1 MNRNH
6 AINNIADLGDLSNIK
21 LSDLAIRFRTG
32 QAVTN
37 GIGRDKRWS
46 YRHGILCDLGD
57 IENDVWTGAAA
68 ITVMRIFG
76 TEYFDQ
82 VKAFVHK
89 YGLPTERSSD
99 REKQIYALNIC
110 LSQLWENEEWVL
122 RDDFI
127 KMVDMPTKEE

>member
-6 AINNIADLGDLSNIK
+6 AINNIADLGDLNNIK

-32 QAVTN
+32 QAVAN
-37 GIGRDKRWS
+37 GIGRAKYWS
-46 YRHGILCDLGD
+46 YRHGISCALGD
-57 IENDVWTGAAA
+57 VESDMWMSAAA
-68 ITVMRIFG
+68 IKVIRVFG
-76 TEYFDQ
+76 AEYFDQ

-99 REKQIYALNIC
+99 REKQIYALDIC
-110 LSQLWENEEWVL
+110 LSQLWNNEEWVL

-127 KMVDMPTKEE
+127 KMVGLPAKEG